1 MEIQLASTPFGGRG
15 MTRALLDMQERARRI
30 PQQASVDKWKIHRW
44 LCEAKTVFQINDRSL
59 AVLSA
64 LLSFYPENNL
74 SAQNGLVVFPS
85 NKQLALRA
93 HGMADA
99 TLRRHIAALIE
110 AGLITR
116 QDSPNGKRYARRTKE
131 GGVQIAFGFSLS
143 PLLVRA
149 DEIEQAAQRVNAEKT
164 ALRELRER
172 VTLLR
177 RDNAKLIEFALNEEM
192 DGPWTELHI
201 RLRQLVDAI
210 PRRAEPEELAR
221 LAQALELLRAD
232 IDKALNNQQK
242 VQNMSGYESQNER
255 RHIESNPDSHL
266 EKQDL
271 QQTKTPVPSISLDQ
285 IMRIC
290 PDLEDYATYPI
301 RNWSIF
307 TETAQ
312 TVRHF
317 LGVNDK
323 LQELAMKTLGEHQTA
338 ILIAYILQRH
348 AEIQSP
354 AAYLRSF
361 IEKARGGGF
370 SLASLLTSAFHTRQK
385 QTLST
390 VDAVCRI

>member
-15 MTRALLDMQERARRI
+15 MTRALLDMQERARHI

-110 AGLITR
+110 TGLITR
-116 QDSPNGKRYARRTKE
+116 QDSPNGKRYARRTRE

-149 DEIEQAAQRVNAEKT
+149 DEIEQAAQRINAEKT

-221 LAQALELLRAD
+221 LAQALEFLRAD

-242 VQNMSGYESQNER
+242 AQNMSGYESQNER
-255 RHIESNPDSHL
+255 RHIESNPDSHF

-271 QQTKTPVPSISLDQ
+271 QQTKTLAPSISLDQ

-290 PDLEDYATYPI
+290 PDLEDYATHPI

-312 TVRHF
+312 TVRRF
-317 LGVNDK
+317 LGVNDM

-361 IEKARGGGF
+361 IEKARGGEF
-370 SLASLLTSAFHTRQK
+370 SLTSLLTSAFHTRQK

-390 VDAVCRI
+390 VDPVCRI